1 MVDQAYVDA
10 KQQQADP
17 YMQETMDAMTT
28 SSLSSA
34 SLSSAQTAAAWGFEE
49 GPSALG
55 SSAGALFSSVSD
67 LLAKENDLISVFE
80 TNVKLASESV
90 KQNEWDNQQAL
101 AQVTSALDNVAKSP
115 QAQALLDD
123 LVQNGYVKPQEG
135 ASGAETGGS
144 SGGTSEGTQA
154 SPTSDA
160 PDEI

>member
-1 MVDQAYVDA
+1 M
-10 KQQQADP
+10 
-17 YMQETMDAMTT
+17 
-28 SSLSSA
+28 
-34 SLSSAQTAAAWGFEE
+34 
-49 GPSALG
+49 
-55 SSAGALFSSVSD
+55 
-67 LLAKENDLISVFE
+67 
-80 TNVKLASESV
+80 KLASESV

-154 SPTSDA
+154 SPTSDT

>member
-1 MVDQAYVDA
+1 MVDQAYDDA

-101 AQVTSALDNVAKSP
+101 AQVTSALDNVAKSS

-154 SPTSDA
+154 A
-160 PDEI
+160 PEADTTHAF

>member
-1 MVDQAYVDA
+1 MVDQAYDDA

-55 SSAGALFSSVSD
+55 NSAGALFSSVSD

-90 KQNEWDNQQAL
+90 
-101 AQVTSALDNVAKSP
+101 
-115 QAQALLDD
+115 
-123 LVQNGYVKPQEG
+123 
-135 ASGAETGGS
+135 
-144 SGGTSEGTQA
+144 
-154 SPTSDA
+154 
-160 PDEI
+160 

>member
-1 MVDQAYVDA
+1 MVDQAYDDA

-55 SSAGALFSSVSD
+55 NSAGALFSSVSD

-90 KQNEWDNQQAL
+90 KQNEWDNQHAL

-135 ASGAETGGS
+135 ASGAETGGGS
-144 SGGTSEGTQA
+144 PSETENGEA
-154 SPTSDA
+154 YSDSTTF
-160 PDEI
+160 